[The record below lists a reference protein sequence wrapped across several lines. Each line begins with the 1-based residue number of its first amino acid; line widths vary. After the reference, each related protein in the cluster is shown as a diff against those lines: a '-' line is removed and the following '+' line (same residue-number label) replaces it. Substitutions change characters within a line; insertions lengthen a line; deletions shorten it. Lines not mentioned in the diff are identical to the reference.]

1 MATRIVQ
8 AARSALGMS
17 GRWLALVA
25 IVASGLAA
33 SASAQEGHPVKG
45 SWLGEWKGNS
55 IHGDNVLLV
64 LDWDG
69 KDIKGVIN
77 PGTDNIAITKAT
89 LDPAQW
95 LLTIEAT
102 GKNRSGAD
110 VNYVIEGKF
119 ENLELTNRSIVGTW
133 RNNQNGRGEF
143 SATRQ

>member
-8 AARSALGMS
+8 AARSALRMS
-17 GRWLALVA
+17 GRGLAVVA
-25 IVASGLAA
+25 IVVSGLAA
-33 SASAQEGHPVKG
+33 SAVAQEGHPVKG

-55 IHGDNVLLV
+55 THGDNVLMV

-77 PGTDNIAITKAT
+77 PGTDNIQITKAT
-89 LDPAQW
+89 LDPSQW

-102 GKNRSGAD
+102 GKNRTGAD
-110 VNYVIEGKF
+110 VNYVVEAKF
-119 ENLELTNRSIVGTW
+119 ENLELTNRSLVGTW
-133 RNNQNGRGEF
+133 RNQSGRGEF